1 MPITSTMIEA
11 GKGQRLVSNIALIQP
26 VHFKDE
32 YKAFGFTVDRYEA
45 ALKQKTYILL
55 QLCP

>member
-11 GKGQRLVSNIALIQP
+11 GRGQRLVSNIALIQP

-55 QLCP
+55 